1 MEIDVDSLI
10 ARKNFVLLNDLPCR
24 GIRIEFGSL
33 FTLLALIMED
43 LLLLILDL
51 VFQRID
57 DLLVPLVPLVPLV
70 LLVPLVPLVLDT
82 PRIVILL
89 IAILQIATLQIVIPQ
104 SVTPWILIHPIDLST
119 MTTTTTTMDPPLP
132 IQYNPLLLLPFW
144 NPPPRCLLLHLM
156 MSPSSL
162 PPRNLLHLFSM
173 MFQNSIV
180 NHLLL

>member
-51 VFQRID
+51 VFQKID
-57 DLLVPLVPLVPLV
+57 DLLVPLVL
-70 LLVPLVPLVLDT
+70 LVLDT

-89 IAILQIATLQIVIPQ
+89 IVILQIATLLIVIPQ
-104 SVTPWILIHPIDLST
+104 SATPWILIHPIDLST

-144 NPPPRCLLLHLM
+144 SPPPRCLLLPLM

-173 MFQNSIV
+173 MFQNSITS
-180 NHLLL
+180 HLLL

>member
-57 DLLVPLVPLVPLV
+57 DLLVPLVPLV
-70 LLVPLVPLVLDT
+70 LDI
-82 PRIVILL
+82 PRIAILL
-89 IAILQIATLQIVIPQ
+89 IVILQIATLLIVIPQ
-104 SVTPWILIHPIDLST
+104 SATPWILIHPIDLST

-144 NPPPRCLLLHLM
+144 SPPPRCLLLPLM

-173 MFQNSIV
+173 MFQNSITS
-180 NHLLL
+180 HLLL